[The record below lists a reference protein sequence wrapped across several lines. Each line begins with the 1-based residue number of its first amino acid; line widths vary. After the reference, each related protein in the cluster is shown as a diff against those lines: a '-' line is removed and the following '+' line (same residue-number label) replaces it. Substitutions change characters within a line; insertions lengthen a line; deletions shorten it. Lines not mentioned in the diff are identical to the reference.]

1 MMRGF
6 VVSYGEMSW
15 NEDFSDPVTHC
26 KLLFSSD
33 IEEDIVEVL
42 KMKL

>member
-1 MMRGF
+1 
-6 VVSYGEMSW
+6 MSW
-15 NEDFSDPVTHC
+15 NEDFSDPVTQY